1 MDRAFFS
8 YWYLMIVL
16 IQNFSSVKNLKI
28 CDVPILIFI
37 VSRTYNIRIKE
48 TSNHV
53 QLENHKP

>member
-1 MDRAFFS
+1 MGHS
-8 YWYLMIVL
+8 YLMIAL
-16 IQNFSSVKNLKI
+16 ISNFSKVKNLKF
-28 CDVPILIFI
+28 CDVPILMFI